1 MKEIKKHDPVFYL
14 RHYFLYLGFFFSF
27 FIFSTQVVFN
37 TQVYAEA
44 PVKLD
49 VFESVV
55 IKVID
60 GDTVRLKDGT
70 LLVYLGIDAPE
81 LKRKV
86 DNVWVYDPEPYAE
99 EAAKFNKAMVEGKK
113 VIVEIDPVK
122 KHDRFGRLMAYVYV
136 DKVLAAEELL
146 RNGLAKADSPSL
158 LMKHRIRFWSLEE
171 MAWTGKKGLWADENP
186 SP

>member
-1 MKEIKKHDPVFYL
+1 MKEIKKQKLPFFISNYL
-14 RHYFLYLGFFFSF
+14 PYLSVLFFSLLVLNG
-27 FIFSTQVVFN
+27 QVL
-37 TQVYAEA
+37 AEA
-44 PVKLD
+44 LVNSD

-60 GDTVRLKDGT
+60 GDTVRLEDGT
-70 LLVYLGIDAPE
+70 LVSYLGIDAPE

-86 DNVWVYDPEPYAE
+86 DNAWVYDPEPYAE

-122 KHDRFGRLMAYVYV
+122 KHDRFGQLMAHVYV

-146 RNGLAKADSPSL
+146 RNGLAKAESPSL

-171 MAWTGKKGLWADENP
+171 MAWTGKKGLWADESRTP
-186 SP
+186 

>member
-1 MKEIKKHDPVFYL
+1 MKEIKKHYPAFYL
-14 RHYFLYLGFFFSF
+14 RRYFPYLGFLFFSLF
-27 FIFSTQVVFN
+27 VFSTEVH
-37 TQVYAEA
+37 AEA
-44 PVKLD
+44 PVNLD

-60 GDTVRLKDGT
+60 GDTVRLEDGT
-70 LLVYLGIDAPE
+70 LVVYLGVDAPE

-86 DNVWVYDPEPYAE
+86 DNAWVYDPEPYAE

-171 MAWTGKKGLWADENP
+171 MAWTGKKGLWADENN

>member
-1 MKEIKKHDPVFYL
+1 MKELKKPKLAFSI
-14 RHYFLYLGFFFSF
+14 RHYFTYLGIFFFSL
-27 FIFSTQVVFN
+27 FIFS

-44 PVKLD
+44 PVKRD

-60 GDTVRLKDGT
+60 GDTVRLEDGT

-86 DNVWVYDPEPYAE
+86 DNAWVYDPEPYAE

-146 RNGLAKADSPSL
+146 RNGLAKANSPSL
-158 LMKHRIRFWSLEE
+158 SMKHRIRFWSLEE
-171 MAWTGKKGLWADENP
+171 MAWTGKKGLWADENS

>member
-1 MKEIKKHDPVFYL
+1 MKEIKKNHPAFYL
-14 RHYFLYLGFFFSF
+14 RHYFPYLGFFFFSF
-27 FIFSTQVVFN
+27 FVLSTQVH
-37 TQVYAEA
+37 AEA

-70 LLVYLGIDAPE
+70 LVVYLGIDAPE

-86 DNVWVYDPEPYAE
+86 DNIWVYDPEPYAE
-99 EAAKFNKAMVEGKK
+99 EAAKFNKAMIEGKK

-146 RNGLAKADSPSL
+146 KNGLAKADSPSL
-158 LMKHRIRFWSLEE
+158 FMKHRIRFWSLEE
-171 MAWTGKKGLWADENP
+171 MAWTGKKGMWADKNP

>member
-1 MKEIKKHDPVFYL
+1 MKKIKKHYPAFYL
-14 RHYFLYLGFFFSF
+14 RRYFPSLGFFFFSF
-27 FIFSTQVVFN
+27 FVFSTEVH
-37 TQVYAEA
+37 AEA

-70 LLVYLGIDAPE
+70 LVVYLGIDAPE

-86 DNVWVYDPEPYAE
+86 DNAWVYDPEPYAE

-146 RNGLAKADSPSL
+146 RNGLAKANSPSL
-158 LMKHRIRFWSLEE
+158 MMKHRIRFWSLEE